1 MWYHRVSQRGCD
13 CVLRDQTFS
22 LVMLSA
28 VVVLIRL
35 TVAVNYWHDM
45 EFDCKYVYNHMLTH
59 VSKLLPT
66 E

>member
-1 MWYHRVSQRGCD
+1 
-13 CVLRDQTFS
+13 LRDQTFS